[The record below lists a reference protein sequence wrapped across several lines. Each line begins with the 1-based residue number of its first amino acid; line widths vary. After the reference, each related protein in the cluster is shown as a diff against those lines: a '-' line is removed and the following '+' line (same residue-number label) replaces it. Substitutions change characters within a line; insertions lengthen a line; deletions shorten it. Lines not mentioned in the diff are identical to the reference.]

1 MLDQT
6 LIEQLKGIFS
16 ELKSEYKFKI
26 RIADAHSSRKDL
38 VELMNEVASS
48 SPKFSVEVESGDDIE
63 LQILKDGKENGIVF
77 RAVPTGHEFTS
88 LLLAILNLDGKGK
101 NLPDAVIA
109 DRIRRIKGE
118 VKIKSYISLSC
129 TNCPDVVQ
137 SINIFA
143 INNPAIR
150 HEIIDGATHQDEVSK
165 LGVQAVPTVYADDQ
179 LLVVGKASLTEIL
192 DKLETIAGV
201 DESMPR
207 EKIVKDFDV
216 VVLGGGPAGSA
227 AAIYSA
233 RKGFKV
239 AVVAERMGGQI
250 LDTVDI
256 ENMISVPK
264 TTGKLLAEHMGEH
277 IGNYPIEVFD
287 KRKVVEIKVVD
298 GQKQLT
304 TSFGEQFNADALIV
318 ATGASWRKLNVPGE
332 ADYIGR
338 GVAFCTHCDGPF
350 YKGRRVVV
358 VGGGNSGLEAALD
371 LSNIAAEVTVV
382 EFLTELKGDR
392 VLQDKLKACPNVKI
406 ILNAQ
411 STEVK
416 GNGTKVVALSYKD
429 RATEELHDIECDG
442 IFVQIGLMPNSSL
455 MKEVVA
461 VTPRGEI
468 QIDATCRTNVPGI
481 YAAGDVST
489 VPYKQIV
496 IAMGE
501 GAKSALSAFED
512 SLKNAL
518 K

>member
-1 MLDQT
+1 M
-6 LIEQLKGIFS
+6 IEQLKGIFS
-16 ELKSEYKFKI
+16 QLQANYTFRIEVDPQHASRTEL
-26 RIADAHSSRKDL
+26 IALISD
-38 VELMNEVASS
+38 VASTS
-48 SPKFSVEVESGDDIE
+48 DRFTVDAKDGEGLS
-63 LQILKDGKENGIVF
+63 LRILKDGKENGIVF
-77 RAVPTGHEFTS
+77 EAVPNGHEFTS

-101 NLPDAVIA
+101 NQPDEVIA

-118 VKIKSYISLSC
+118 VEIKSYISLSC

-137 SINIFA
+137 TINIFS
-143 INNPAIR
+143 ILNPAI
-150 HEIIDGATHQDEVSK
+150 HHTIIDGAIHQEEVK
-165 LGVQAVPTVYADDQ
+165 ELGIQAVPTVYANGK
-179 LLVVGKASLTEIL
+179 LLVVGKSSITEIL
-192 DKLETIAGV
+192 DKLEEVAGI
-201 DESMPR
+201 DETLPR
-207 EKIVKDFDV
+207 MDVEKHFDV
-216 VVLGGGPAGSA
+216 IVLGGGPAGSA

-239 AVVAERMGGQI
+239 GVVAERMGGQI

-264 TTGKLLAEHMGEH
+264 TTGKLLAENMGIH
-277 IGNYPIEVFD
+277 IGNYPIEVMD
-287 KRKVVEIKVVD
+287 KRKVVSVNIVD
-298 GQKQLT
+298 GEKVLT
-304 TSFGEQFNADALIV
+304 TSFGERLIAPALIV

-350 YKGRRVVV
+350 YKGKRVVV

-371 LSNIAAEVTVV
+371 LSNIASEVTVV
-382 EFLTELKGDR
+382 EFLTELKGDQ
-392 VLQDKLKACPNVKI
+392 VLQDKLKACSNVKI
-406 ILNAQ
+406 ILNAA

-416 GNGTKVVALSYKD
+416 GDGKKVSALSYKD
-429 RATEELHDIECDG
+429 RATEEVHDIACDG
-442 IFVQIGLMPNSSL
+442 IFVQIGLVPNAQL
-455 MKEVVA
+455 MKEIVE

-468 QIDATCRTNVPGI
+468 KIDATCRTNVPGI